1 MANKVVTDLKE
12 VGEILAWPFVHISR
26 TVAVATVALK
36 DYPAVRTAVVGLV
49 QQVQTTAS
57 DIGEAAAADEL
68 NPALDAAELAAAVA
82 LFNYVKNTFLPQVDA
97 AYNDEVAAATATAQA
112 NAAKA
117 ATASAAA
124 LKAAKTRAANQTA
137 STSTTQP
144 AASGE
149 AAN

>member
-1 MANKVVTDLKE
+1 
-12 VGEILAWPFVHISR
+12 
-26 TVAVATVALK
+26 
-36 DYPAVRTAVVGLV
+36 V

>member
-1 MANKVVTDLKE
+1 MGNKVVTDLKE
-12 VGEILAWPFVHISR
+12 VGEVLAWPFVHISR

-49 QQVQTTAS
+49 QQVQITAS

-68 NPALDAAELAAAVA
+68 NPVLDGAELAASIA
-82 LFNYVKNTFLPQVDA
+82 LFNYVKATFLPQVDA

-117 ATASAAA
+117 ATASATA

-144 AASGE
+144 AASGD
-149 AAN
+149 ATN